1 MGNFNTRKYII
12 WNQHYSYFSN
22 VQRLLAEGILTKH
35 TLFFICFYFTIKKGG
50 ILKHIWLRHYQ
61 GERER
66 NRDQER
72 RKLQGRI

>member
-50 ILKHIWLRHYQ
+50 ILKHI
-61 GERER
+61 
-66 NRDQER
+66 
-72 RKLQGRI
+72 